1 VDGRLARAR
10 ITEKVFYDP
19 DGTRL
24 RM

>member
-1 VDGRLARAR
+1 VEGRLARAR

-19 DGTRL
+19 DGARL